1 MGAFSTAARMA
12 CAGFIVTAL
21 AGCATFTGG
30 ELVSGNAPVGE
41 IAIQNNTNV
50 PLNAVTISRCSAM
63 SHGLNRLNGQIQPGR
78 GMRWR
83 VDAGCWD
90 VVVGYGYGTG
100 YDSASFGGVQISGGQ
115 RRLLTVGGRGSR

>member
-1 MGAFSTAARMA
+1 MNRLLAAAALASTAIL
-12 CAGFIVTAL
+12 G
-21 AGCATFTGG
+21 GCATFIGG

-63 SHGLNRLNGQIQPGR
+63 SHGMNRISNPIQPGR
-78 GMRWR
+78 GLRFR
-83 VDAGCWD
+83 VDEGCWD

-100 YDSASFGGVQISGGQ
+100 YDSASWSDVYVRGGQ
-115 RRLLTVGGRGSR
+115 RRLLTAGGRGTGT